1 MACLDDDEVAAW
13 ASGTTP
19 RADRDRVAAHL
30 LACPAC
36 RELVAGAADTAP
48 VSGADVPGA
57 PLAAGAVIDGRFVL
71 EAVVGEGGM
80 ATVWRARDR
89 SAADRVVALKLLR
102 GLGVQVAQRLFREAE
117 ILRAF
122 SHPGV
127 VRAYDAFAT
136 HGDVVLV
143 MDLVVGE
150 SLGQR
155 LARDGRL
162 AWREAAR
169 VTAAVAGALSAAHE
183 RGIVHRDVK
192 PGNVMLRAD
201 GAPILVDFGLAKALD
216 PLALANAGW
225 RTSTGSVL
233 GTPAYMAPEQLHG
246 ERDIDGRADVWAL
259 GAVLYECLAGQR
271 PFAGRGIGRMLR
283 DVLRPPSPLGPLA
296 GDAPATLVDAAM
308 SALTFDRSARPGM
321 RDLAARLSDVGA
333 G

>member
-19 RADRDRVAAHL
+19 RADRDRVAGHL
-30 LACPAC
+30 LACSAC

-48 VSGADVPGA
+48 VSGADALGA
-57 PLAAGAVIDGRFVL
+57 PLAPGSVIDGRFVL

-89 SAADRVVALKLLR
+89 SADDRVVALKLLR

-155 LARDGRL
+155 LVREGRL
-162 AWREAAR
+162 PWREAAR
-169 VTAAVAGALSAAHE
+169 VTAAVAGALSAAHD

-216 PLALANAGW
+216 PLGALADGGW

-233 GTPAYMAPEQLHG
+233 GTPAYMAPEQLQG
-246 ERDIDGRADVWAL
+246 ASTCGRSAWCSTSASRA
-259 GAVLYECLAGQR
+259 GAPSRGVASGACCATCS
-271 PFAGRGIGRMLR
+271 GRRR
-283 DVLRPPSPLGPLA
+283 
-296 GDAPATLVDAAM
+296 
-308 SALTFDRSARPGM
+308 RSARSPATRRRRSSRPPRARSPSTGAPG
-321 RDLAARLSDVGA
+321 RTCAPWPPASRAS
-333 G
+333 